1 MSQHFSTTSSM
12 RLHSALALLVVAV
25 HHAQAFILP
34 FHAISTRQS
43 SFSARSPIQRSFAA
57 RKGPGDVKEQQIGV
71 PTIFRELLG
80 NTSPADAEEDEE
92 TRARKAVQEQQKQLE
107 RLDQPPQAPI
117 PLPSKPNMVMIGFG
131 VAVAMVSYISSPQW
145 DVDR

>member
-1 MSQHFSTTSSM
+1 M
-12 RLHSALALLVVAV
+12 RLQSALALLVVAV
-25 HHAQAFILP
+25 HHAQAFIP
-34 FHAISTRQS
+34 FHAITTRQS

-80 NTSPADAEEDEE
+80 NTSPADAEEEDEE
-92 TRARKAVQEQQKQLE
+92 TTARKAVQEQQKQLE